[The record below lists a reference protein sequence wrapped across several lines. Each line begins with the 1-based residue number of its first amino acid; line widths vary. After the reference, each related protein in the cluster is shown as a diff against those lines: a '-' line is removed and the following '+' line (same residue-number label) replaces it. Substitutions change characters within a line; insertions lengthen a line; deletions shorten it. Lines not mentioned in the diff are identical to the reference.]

1 MDYKTYNPVKAVGF
15 ALFLWMLGFVWG
27 TIVFMSPQLMSF
39 KEIPFVSQ
47 FPAISFPLL
56 IAYAILTIY
65 FAKSYLKPMEAR
77 VYAGYKLGFTLFLVN
92 IALDVLIYSVF
103 FDSREF
109 FSYLSVWMA
118 YVIIMVTPWA
128 VAVRMEGHK

>member
-15 ALFLWMLGFVWG
+15 ALFLWMIGFGWG
-27 TIVFMSPQLMSF
+27 SIVFMTPQLMTF
-39 KEIPFVSQ
+39 EEIQFVSQ

-65 FAKSYLKPMEAR
+65 FSRNYLKQMEDR

-92 IALDVLIYSVF
+92 IALDGLMYAF
-103 FDSREF
+103 FFGSREF

-118 YVIIMVTPWA
+118 YVIIMVIPWA
-128 VAVRMEGHK
+128 VAVKMEGHQ